1 MGTALQHHARG
12 AHFGEF
18 LRGARERRGL
28 TIRDISNET
37 KIPWRHLDAF
47 EHGDLTVV
55 PNRMYRRAEVRAYAR
70 AVGLDQNLA
79 LEELEQATDGSNIER
94 SETESILAVRGAEQ
108 PRHRVPATVAT
119 VIVAAILL
127 VAVQV
132 WNSRSAPP
140 AIAPTPAASAPPA
153 ESAPPTTDA
162 ASPPPSVPAPAVVVP
177 NSAVASA
184 EAVSSPEPITSDQA
198 IPAPPSA
205 DNALVVTSDPPGAR
219 VMVDGIGRGATPVT
233 IRLLTP
239 GEKTIRVIKDGFAS
253 EERTIRVT
261 TGKATVHVPL
271 RSSAN

>member
-79 LEELEQATDGSNIER
+79 LEELEQATEGSEIER
-94 SETESILAVRGAEQ
+94 SQSESILAVRGAEQ
-108 PRHRVPATVAT
+108 PHHRGPATIAT
-119 VIVAAILL
+119 FIVAAILL

-140 AIAPTPAASAPPA
+140 AIAPTPAASAPP
-153 ESAPPTTDA
+153 TTDA
-162 ASPPPSVPAPAVVVP
+162 SSPPPSAPAPAAVVP

-184 EAVSSPEPITSDQA
+184 DAVSSAEPITSAQA
-198 IPAPPSA
+198 PPAPAA

-261 TGKATVHVPL
+261 SGTASVHVPL